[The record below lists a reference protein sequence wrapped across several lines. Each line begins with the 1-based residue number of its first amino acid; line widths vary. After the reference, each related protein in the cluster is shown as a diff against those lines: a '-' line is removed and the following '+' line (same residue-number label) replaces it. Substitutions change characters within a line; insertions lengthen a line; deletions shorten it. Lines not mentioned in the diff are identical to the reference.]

1 MTATEFRLHA
11 VTHHRALRRRWLPAR
26 LGVREMASGS
36 DLKRSVLAL
45 SDQEARELATEPW
58 ALSVSRISELT
69 FTLFGS
75 SELTV
80 PGLGAWQVAA
90 GESDGKGSAAPTSL
104 RYRNRRLTARVWRD
118 RSRYRWE
125 LREGD
130 VPVAQGSARRR
141 RSTRSWYEVL
151 FLAAAMV
158 TGIGTLDLT
167 LESLRNGNPERRM
180 AVDRDEP
187 G

>member
-1 MTATEFRLHA
+1 M
-11 VTHHRALRRRWLPAR
+11 
-26 LGVREMASGS
+26 
-36 DLKRSVLAL
+36 
-45 SDQEARELATEPW
+45 
-58 ALSVSRISELT
+58 
-69 FTLFGS
+69 
-75 SELTV
+75 
-80 PGLGAWQVAA
+80 
-90 GESDGKGSAAPTSL
+90 
-104 RYRNRRLTARVWRD
+104 
-118 RSRYRWE
+118 
-125 LREGD
+125 
-130 VPVAQGSARRR
+130 PVAQGSARRR